1 MKFGDFLMFSF
12 PISRL
17 TKPSAVAVILLLAG
31 CGGGGG
37 GDSSNQS
44 AANSDVWID
53 GISQPVAQNLV
64 RLTNN
69 TVPAII
75 NANIGKILVLGY
87 PYCQSGSNLI
97 SNGAIQYNACLLS
110 NTSPALT
117 LNGTQINSYINNSN
131 GYNNITNFN
140 GSYTYSGSYSA
151 SKSFQ
156 FSSKCN
162 TSISPADC
170 EFDTENARIRN
181 IGSISLNGTNE
192 IVNATAYVNL
202 SASSDA
208 KFMNISFQNWNYNK
222 SIGQAT
228 SGSVYFFSSNG
239 NMANI
244 TASATG
250 YAVTITLVNGTSGK
264 YTVTY

>member
-1 MKFGDFLMFSF
+1 MFSF
-12 PISRL
+12 PMSRL
-17 TKPSAVAVILLLAG
+17 TKPCAVAVIILLAG
-31 CGGGGG
+31 CGGGGGG

-44 AANSDVWID
+44 GANSNSGVWID

-64 RLTNN
+64 NLANN

-75 NANIGKILVLGY
+75 NANIGKMLVLGN

-97 SNGAIQYNACLLS
+97 SNGAIQYNACLFG

-117 LNGTQINSYINNSN
+117 LNGAQINSNANNSN
-131 GYNNITNFN
+131 GYNFITNFN
-140 GSYTYSGSYSA
+140 GSYAYSGSYSA

-162 TSISPADC
+162 ISITPNDC
-170 EFDTENARIRN
+170 EFDTDNARIRN

-192 IVNATAYVNL
+192 IVNAIAYVNL
-202 SASSDA
+202 SASTDS
-208 KFMNISFQNWNYNK
+208 KFMNASFQNWNYNK

-228 SGSVYFFSSNG
+228 SGTVYFFSSNG